1 MFLLHK
7 VYSNKLASENTVCK
21 ENSMN
26 LLLARFI
33 RTKSITFIE
42 LYKTCPDSEL
52 KICARTYAYLYTIY
66 MV

>member
-1 MFLLHK
+1 
-7 VYSNKLASENTVCK
+7 
-21 ENSMN
+21 MN

-52 KICARTYAYLYTIY
+52 KVCARTYAYLQFTWFEVTTGYADSYSILHIIMTPRE
-66 MV
+66 